1 MAEKIERKA
10 YNTDLTD
17 SQWEII
23 KPLFKGT
30 RTYKWSK
37 RELTNAVLYLV
48 DSGCKWR
55 QLPHDFPPYSTVWSF
70 YRRAKI
76 SGLWE
81 SIMRHLVVLTR
92 KKAGRIEEPTY
103 ALIDTQSVKTVGSG
117 EERGYDRGK
126 KRKDES
132 DIS

>member
-1 MAEKIERKA
+1 MAEKMERKA

-30 RTYKWSK
+30 RTYKQSK

>member
-92 KKAGRIEEPTY
+92 KKAGRSEEPTY

-117 EERGYDRGK
+117 EERGYDGGK

>member
-1 MAEKIERKA
+1 MAEEMERKA